1 MPRLQIQQQMDNS
14 TTHKA
19 SCTCGHSAVAE
30 KPKETA
36 SILNSDLPIM
46 LALLPCGLR
55 NAFQQ
60 AVFSAFPEYADVENP
75 KVVIE
80 GNLNYEKSLFTSIDN
95 LTSIDELPD
104 IFISSDIN
112 SLYHK
117 RFRDKFLNAINFE
130 TFSLTVHPVFKKA
143 NYVHPDGLMIWFTT
157 NLLVLVVDAKK
168 MECRPM
174 PESWLDILDVSFAGD
189 LTLRGD
195 TDFFCNAMFFP
206 FMKSTGDEAIKKLG
220 RNTAKGLHPS
230 QMVKT
235 LNSGNEGGTSIYAM
249 PYSFALKV
257 RDTNR
262 FKIVFPVEGA
272 IVSPVQ
278 MLVKK
283 GTYIKHK
290 PLIDYIL
297 SEEMAVVLA
306 QSGFPAA
313 HPASE
318 NKLPSN
324 ALKWIGW
331 DFIQKNDIKACKEL
345 MQQLFFSEFKGGMES
360 LEDESRKK

>member
-1 MPRLQIQQQMDNS
+1 
-14 TTHKA
+14 
-19 SCTCGHSAVAE
+19 
-30 KPKETA
+30 
-36 SILNSDLPIM
+36 
-46 LALLPCGLR
+46 
-55 NAFQQ
+55 
-60 AVFSAFPEYADVENP
+60 
-75 KVVIE
+75 
-80 GNLNYEKSLFTSIDN
+80 
-95 LTSIDELPD
+95 
-104 IFISSDIN
+104 
-112 SLYHK
+112 
-117 RFRDKFLNAINFE
+117 
-130 TFSLTVHPVFKKA
+130 
-143 NYVHPDGLMIWFTT
+143 
-157 NLLVLVVDAKK
+157 
-168 MECRPM
+168 M